1 MQSKSQNLPSS
12 EGGTSIDRTS
22 KCTIA
27 VVTSPTKGST
37 GFHDKLERVL
47 RVREVQE
54 GSPEEVTL
62 EEQKLT
68 RQRGEGEGSFQAKGQ
83 HVQGH

>member
-1 MQSKSQNLPSS
+1 M
-12 EGGTSIDRTS
+12 DRTS

-27 VVTSPTKGST
+27 VVTGPTKGST

-54 GSPEEVTL
+54 GSPG
-62 EEQKLT
+62 K
-68 RQRGEGEGSFQAKGQ
+68 
-83 HVQGH
+83 